1 MEYMKRIAPLKIKA
15 IVLAFGITLAACST
29 SGKAPSGIT
38 NPDLV
43 AEVEVTAAV
52 NQPGAPLATVTAEPT
67 SKLKETATPP
77 PNITLATNNILPE
90 PVDLRSFQDDLERLY
105 EEASPGVVSIRV
117 LSLDGQTLG
126 SGFVYDKS
134 GHIVTNYHV
143 VRTESD
149 VEVTFS
155 TGDKTNARIIGV
167 DPDSDLAVLKVD
179 IPFQELVPLPL
190 GDSDEVKV
198 GQFAAAIGNPFG
210 LEGAMTFGIVSGT
223 GRILRSLS
231 SAYRRSS
238 TSVVETIQT
247 DAAINPGNSG
257 GPLLNM
263 DGEVI
268 GVNESIAT
276 SGADRHYIGVSFA
289 ISINFVKRIASAL
302 IQEGEFI
309 YPYLGIS
316 SVDELSI
323 FEQEALGLSRSS
335 GVYITDVM
343 PDGPADQA
351 GLQAGTQETDVHG
364 VLAGGDL
371 IYAIDGHPVKDFN
384 ELINYLI
391 KNMSPGDEVELTVLR
406 GDQVIKFVVT
416 LGRRPIEEVEER

>member
-1 MEYMKRIAPLKIKA
+1 MKRIAPLKIKA

-29 SGKAPSGIT
+29 SGKTPSGIT

-43 AEVEVTAAV
+43 AEAEVTAAV

-67 SKLKETATPP
+67 NKLKETATPP
-77 PNITLATNNILPE
+77 PNITLAINKILPE
-90 PVDLRSFQDDLERLY
+90 HVDLRSFQDDLVRLY
-105 EEASPGVVSIRV
+105 EAASPGVVSIRV
-117 LSLDGQTLG
+117 LSLDGGTLG
-126 SGFVYDKS
+126 SGFVYDKD

-155 TGDKTNARIIGV
+155 TGIKTNARIIGV

-231 SAYRRSS
+231 SAYGRNS

-276 SGADRHYIGVSFA
+276 SGTDRHYIGVGFA

-323 FEQEALGLSRSS
+323 FTQETLGLSRSS

-343 PDGPADQA
+343 LDGPADQA
-351 GLQAGTQETDVHG
+351 GLQAGTQETDIHG
-364 VLAGGDL
+364 VRAGGDL
-371 IYAIDGHPVKDFN
+371 IYAVDGHPVKDFN
-384 ELINYLI
+384 ELTNYLI
-391 KNMSPGDEVELTVLR
+391 KNKSPGDEVELTVLR
-406 GDQVIKFVVT
+406 MDQVIKIVVT
-416 LGRRPIEEVEER
+416 LGRRPIEKIEER

>member
-1 MEYMKRIAPLKIKA
+1 MKHIAPLKIKA

-29 SGKAPSGIT
+29 SGKTPSGIT
-38 NPDLV
+38 YPDLIAGAV
-43 AEVEVTAAV
+43 VTAAV
-52 NQPGAPLATVTAEPT
+52 NQSRAPLATVTAKPT
-67 SKLKETATPP
+67 NKLKETATPP
-77 PNITLATNNILPE
+77 SNITLATNKILPE
-90 PVDLRSFQDDLERLY
+90 PVDLRSFQDDLVRLY
-105 EEASPGVVSIRV
+105 EAASPGVVSIRV
-117 LSLDGQTLG
+117 LSLDGGTLG
-126 SGFVYDKS
+126 SGFVYDKD
-134 GHIVTNYHV
+134 GHFVTNYHV

-155 TGDKTNARIIGV
+155 TGNKTNARIIGV

-198 GQFAAAIGNPFG
+198 GQFAVAIGNPFG

-231 SAYRRSS
+231 SAYGKSS

-257 GPLLNM
+257 GPLLNI

-276 SGADRHYIGVSFA
+276 SRTDRLYFGVSFA

-351 GLQAGTQETDVHG
+351 GLQAGTQETEIHG
-364 VLAGGDL
+364 VRAGGDL

-391 KNMSPGDEVELTVLR
+391 KNKSPGDEVELTVLR

-416 LGRRPIEEVEER
+416 LGRRPAEEIEER

>member
-1 MEYMKRIAPLKIKA
+1 M
-15 IVLAFGITLAACST
+15 FGITLAACST
-29 SGKAPSGIT
+29 SGKSPSGIT

-43 AEVEVTAAV
+43 AEAEVSAAV
-52 NQPGAPLATVTAEPT
+52 NQPGAPLATVIAEPT
-67 SKLKETATPP
+67 YKLKEIATPP
-77 PNITLATNNILPE
+77 PNITLATNNILPKS
-90 PVDLRSFQDDLERLY
+90 VDLRSFQDDLVRLY
-105 EEASPGVVSIRV
+105 EKASPGVVSIRV
-117 LSLDGQTLG
+117 LSLEGGTLG
-126 SGFVYDKS
+126 SGFVYDKD
-134 GHIVTNYHV
+134 GHIITNHHV

-155 TGDKTNARIIGV
+155 TGTKTNARIIGV
-167 DPDSDLAVLKVD
+167 DPDSDLAVIKVD
-179 IPFQELVPLPL
+179 IPFYELVPLPL

-210 LEGAMTFGIVSGT
+210 LEGAMTLGVVSGT

-231 SAYRRSS
+231 SAYGKSG

-257 GPLLNM
+257 GPLLNL

-276 SGADRHYIGVSFA
+276 SGADRHFIGVSFA

-316 SVDELSI
+316 SIDELSI
-323 FEQEALGLSRSS
+323 FTQEALGLSRSS

-343 PDGPADQA
+343 PDGPADEA
-351 GLQAGTQETDVHG
+351 GLQAGTQETDIHG
-364 VLAGGDL
+364 VRAGGDL

-391 KNMSPGDEVELTVLR
+391 KNKSPGDEAELTVLR
-406 GDQVIKFVVT
+406 MDQVIKIVVT
-416 LGRRPIEEVEER
+416 LGRRPIEKFEER

>member
-1 MEYMKRIAPLKIKA
+1 MKRIAPLKIKA

-29 SGKAPSGIT
+29 SGKTPSGIT
-38 NPDLV
+38 NPDLI
-43 AEVEVTAAV
+43 AEAEVTAAV

-67 SKLKETATPP
+67 NKLKETATPP
-77 PNITLATNNILPE
+77 PNITLATNKILPE
-90 PVDLRSFQDDLERLY
+90 HVDLRSFQDDLVRLY
-105 EEASPGVVSIRV
+105 EAASPGVVSIRV
-117 LSLDGQTLG
+117 RSLDGGTLG
-126 SGFVYDKS
+126 SGFVYDKD
-134 GHIVTNYHV
+134 GHIITNYHV

-155 TGDKTNARIIGV
+155 TGIKTNARIIGV

-179 IPFQELVPLPL
+179 IPFRELVPLPL

-231 SAYRRSS
+231 SAYGRNS

-276 SGADRHYIGVSFA
+276 SGADRHYFGVSFA

-323 FEQEALGLSRSS
+323 FTQEALGLSRSS

-351 GLQAGTQETDVHG
+351 GLQTGTQETDIHG
-364 VLAGGDL
+364 VHAGGDL

-391 KNMSPGDEVELTVLR
+391 KNKSPGDEVELTVLR
-406 GDQVIKFVVT
+406 MDQVIKIVVT
-416 LGRRPIEEVEER
+416 LGRRPIEKFEER

>member
-1 MEYMKRIAPLKIKA
+1 MKRIAPLKIIA

-43 AEVEVTAAV
+43 AETEVTAVV
-52 NQPGAPLATVTAEPT
+52 NQPGVPLATVTADPT
-67 SKLKETATPP
+67 NKLKETATPP
-77 PNITLATNNILPE
+77 PYITLATNKILPE
-90 PVDLRSFQDDLERLY
+90 PVDLRSFQDDLVRLY
-105 EEASPGVVSIRV
+105 EAASPGVVSIRV
-117 LSLDGQTLG
+117 LSLDGGTLG
-126 SGFVYDKS
+126 SGFVYDKD

-149 VEVTFS
+149 LEVTFS
-155 TGDKTNARIIGV
+155 TGIKTNARIIGV

-231 SAYRRSS
+231 SAYGRSS
-238 TSVVETIQT
+238 PSVVETIQT

-276 SGADRHYIGVSFA
+276 SGADRHYIGVGFA

-323 FEQEALGLSRSS
+323 FTQKTLGLSRSS

-343 PDGPADQA
+343 LDGPADQA
-351 GLQAGTQETDVHG
+351 GLQAGTQETAIHG
-364 VLAGGDL
+364 VPAGGDL
-371 IYAIDGHPVKDFN
+371 IYAVDGHPVKDFN
-384 ELINYLI
+384 ELTNYLI
-391 KNMSPGDEVELTVLR
+391 KNKSPGDEVELTVLR
-406 GDQVIKFVVT
+406 MDQVIKIVVT
-416 LGRRPIEEVEER
+416 LGRRPIEKFEER

>member
-1 MEYMKRIAPLKIKA
+1 MKRIAPLKIKA

-38 NPDLV
+38 NSDLV

-155 TGDKTNARIIGV
+155 TGDKTSARIIGV

-416 LGRRPIEEVEER
+416 LGRRPIEKFEER

>member
-1 MEYMKRIAPLKIKA
+1 MKRIAPLKVKA
-15 IVLAFGITLAACST
+15 IVLVFGITLAACST
-29 SGKAPSGIT
+29 SGKTPSGIT

-43 AEVEVTAAV
+43 AEAEVTSAV
-52 NQPGAPLATVTAEPT
+52 NQQGAPLTTMTAEPT
-67 SKLKETATPP
+67 YRLKETSTQP
-77 PNITLATNNILPE
+77 PNITLATNNTLPE
-90 PVDLRSFQDDLERLY
+90 HVDLRSFQDDLVRLY
-105 EEASPGVVSIRV
+105 EKASPGVVSIRV
-117 LSLDGQTLG
+117 LSLDGGTLG
-126 SGFVYDKS
+126 SGFVYDKD

-155 TGDKTNARIIGV
+155 TGTKTNARIIGV

-223 GRILRSLS
+223 GRILQSLS
-231 SAYRRSS
+231 SAYGKSS

-257 GPLLNM
+257 GPLLNL

-268 GVNESIAT
+268 GINESIAT
-276 SGADRHYIGVSFA
+276 SGADRHYFGVGFA

-323 FEQEALGLSRSS
+323 FTQEALGLSRSS

-351 GLQAGTQETDVHG
+351 GLQAGTQETDVQG
-364 VLAGGDL
+364 VRAGGDL
-371 IYAIDGHPVKDFN
+371 IYEIDVHPVNDFN

-391 KNMSPGDEVELTVLR
+391 KNKSPGDEVELTVLR

-416 LGRRPIEEVEER
+416 LGRRPIEEIEER

>member
-1 MEYMKRIAPLKIKA
+1 MKRIAPLKIKE

-29 SGKAPSGIT
+29 SGKTPSGII

-43 AEVEVTAAV
+43 AEAEVTAAV
-52 NQPGAPLATVTAEPT
+52 NQSGAPLATVTAEPT
-67 SKLKETATPP
+67 YKLKETATQP
-77 PNITLATNNILPE
+77 PNTTLATNNTLPE
-90 PVDLRSFQDDLERLY
+90 HVDLRSFQDDLVRLY
-105 EEASPGVVSIRV
+105 EKASPGVVSIRV
-117 LSLDGQTLG
+117 LSLNGGTLG
-126 SGFVYDKS
+126 SGFVYDRY

-155 TGDKTNARIIGV
+155 TGTETNARIIGV

-198 GQFAAAIGNPFG
+198 GQFAVAIGNPFG

-223 GRILRSLS
+223 GRVLRSLS
-231 SAYRRSS
+231 SAYGKSS

-257 GPLLNM
+257 GPLLNL

-268 GVNESIAT
+268 GINESIAI
-276 SGADRHYIGVSFA
+276 SGADRHYFGVSFA

-302 IQEGEFI
+302 IQEGDFI

-323 FEQEALGLSRSS
+323 FTQEALGLSRSS
-335 GVYITDVM
+335 GVYITDVT

-351 GLQAGTQETDVHG
+351 GLQAGTQETDVQG
-364 VLAGGDL
+364 VSAGGDL
-371 IYAIDGHPVKDFN
+371 IFAIDGYPVNNFN
-384 ELINYLI
+384 DLTNYLI
-391 KNMSPGDEVELTVLR
+391 KIRAQEMRSN
-406 GDQVIKFVVT
+406 
-416 LGRRPIEEVEER
+416 